1 MINFKIDLDRDLV
14 NGRTLE
20 GIKKDLLNALDMEYA
35 TWEQQAKVKREKELK
50 EKKLKDLR
58 EKLSAA
64 MVDYYLCE
72 LDYPSVDRAKL
83 IEVVNEII
91 DSTKCTLKTLKSPA
105 VATAKTADKLEPKT
119 ADQIIMDFLTMA
131 NL

>member
-50 EKKLKDLR
+50 EK
-58 EKLSAA
+58 
-64 MVDYYLCE
+64 
-72 LDYPSVDRAKL
+72 
-83 IEVVNEII
+83 
-91 DSTKCTLKTLKSPA
+91 
-105 VATAKTADKLEPKT
+105 TA
-119 ADQIIMDFLTMA
+119 
-131 NL
+131 